1 MKLFRLFVVLILLVS
16 LPLMFLSG
24 CAKKQEAEQQ
34 DTEQIEE
41 QAPADT
47 TVPPPPESDTGAAPE
62 NK

>member
-16 LPLMFLSG
+16 LPLMFISG
-24 CAKKQEAEQQ
+24 CAKKQEAEQP

-47 TVPPPPESDTGAAPE
+47 TVPPPPEGDPE
-62 NK
+62 ADPAEK